1 MGQNPGRESSNLHR
15 AAEEARGKPRNFQAK
30 GRRETPH
37 SEDSGLES
45 TEATFGAGTRS
56 AGVVFYFVLKQSKAL
71 QMCNEFFVGFFGED
85 EMKFSI
91 ITNNPLVVKFYEGD
105 FDVQYFDISIKEIMQ
120 KVRDLCGEG
129 HELLTHP
136 LSGSVKPG
144 ETPYKSVLVSA
155 ETGKCDVEGYQMAQ
169 TAMEVCDKFSS
180 MHKEWSPS
188 VLDDFQLVDYTLIS
202 SGIESATA

>member
-1 MGQNPGRESSNLHR
+1 
-15 AAEEARGKPRNFQAK
+15 
-30 GRRETPH
+30 
-37 SEDSGLES
+37 
-45 TEATFGAGTRS
+45 
-56 AGVVFYFVLKQSKAL
+56 
-71 QMCNEFFVGFFGED
+71 
-85 EMKFSI
+85 MKFSI

-105 FDVQYFDISIKEIMQ
+105 FDVQYFDIPIKEIMQ

-144 ETPYKSVLVSA
+144 ETPYKSVLVSV
-155 ETGKCDVEGYQMAQ
+155 EKGKCDVEGFQMAQ
-169 TAMEVCDKFSS
+169 TAMDACDKFSS

-202 SGIESATA
+202 SGIESATR